1 LAPRRDN
8 RGDSSLAFDACRRWL
23 SDALWHSV
31 TMTAEAPDSRST
43 NPFQEFFR
51 TEAAGGA
58 LLVACA
64 CAALVVANSGWADA
78 YHRLLATTIVIA
90 AGGRG
95 PSLTVHQWIN
105 DGLMAVFFLL
115 VGLEIKREAL
125 AGELASPHQAAL
137 PIAAAIGG
145 MVVPASIYFLTNGGG
160 IESRGWAIPMA
171 TDIAF
176 ALGVLALVAP
186 RAPSGLKI
194 FLAALAIVD
203 DMGAVLVIAL
213 FYTGVIAWGAL
224 GMAGLI
230 LLLLIALNVFRIL
243 SLTPYLV
250 LGLGLW
256 FFVHESGVHATI
268 AGVLLAFAIPTRTR
282 INAEEFS
289 AKARGLLDYFDRTET
304 GDLLVLTSKGQQEA
318 IIGLERA
325 SEGVTAPL
333 LRLEHA
339 LHGFSAFVVMP
350 LFAFSNAGVD
360 LSGWSGGRVTLAV
373 ILGLAVGKPLG
384 ITGAALAAVRLRVAA
399 LPDGVSWTALHGCA
413 WLGGIGFTMSL
424 FIATLAFGD
433 TALLDSAK
441 VGILGGSIL
450 SSVVGAI
457 IVRRGTRSARQ
468 SLDAL

>member
-1 LAPRRDN
+1 MTPDHQEPR
-8 RGDSSLAFDACRRWL
+8 GTS
-23 SDALWHSV
+23 
-31 TMTAEAPDSRST
+31 
-43 NPFQEFFR
+43 PFQEFFR

-64 CAALVVANSGWADA
+64 CAALVVANSGSAAA
-78 YHRLLATTIVIA
+78 YHQLLATRIDIG
-90 AGGRG
+90 AGGHAL
-95 PSLTVHQWIN
+95 SLTLHQWIN

-125 AGELASPHQAAL
+125 AGELASPRQAAL
-137 PIAAAIGG
+137 PIAAAAGG
-145 MVVPASIYFLTNGGG
+145 MVVPACIYLLTNGGG
-160 IESRGWAIPMA
+160 IASRGWAIPMA

-186 RAPSGLKI
+186 GAPSGLKI

-203 DMGAVLVIAL
+203 DMGAVLVIAV
-213 FYTGVIAWGAL
+213 FYTRSIAWGAM
-224 GMAGLI
+224 GMAGFI
-230 LLLLIALNVFRIL
+230 LLLLVALNVLRVRRL
-243 SLTPYLV
+243 APYLF
-250 LGLGLW
+250 LGAGLW

-289 AKARGLLDYFDRTET
+289 SKARGLLDDFERTET

-325 SEGVTAPL
+325 SEEVTAPL

-350 LFAFSNAGVD
+350 LFAFSNAGVALD
-360 LSGWSGGRVTLAV
+360 GSLGGGVTLAV
-373 ILGLAVGKPLG
+373 GLGLAFGKPLG
-384 ITGAALAAVRLRVAA
+384 ITGAALAAVRWRLAS
-399 LPDGVSWTALHGCA
+399 LPEGVSWAALHGCA

-424 FIATLAFGD
+424 FIATLAFQG
-433 TALLDSAK
+433 TTLLESAK
-441 VGILGGSIL
+441 VGILAGSL
-450 SSVVGAI
+450 LAGTVGAMV
-457 IVRRGTRSARQ
+457 VRRGTRSASPSR
-468 SLDAL
+468 STIA

>member
-1 LAPRRDN
+1 MGGEARGIPTNVPIVVDRALLPMFQRRC
-8 RGDSSLAFDACRRWL
+8 GTVVAMTVEA
-23 SDALWHSV
+23 HS
-31 TMTAEAPDSRST
+31 TRIT

-58 LLVACA
+58 VLVACA
-64 CAALVVANSGWADA
+64 CVALIVANSGWADP
-78 YHRLLATTIVIA
+78 YHELLATIVSIG
-90 AGGRG
+90 AGSHAL
-95 PSLTVHQWIN
+95 SLTVHQWIN
-105 DGLMAVFFLL
+105 EALMAVFFLL
-115 VGLEIKREAL
+115 VGLEIKREAV
-125 AGELASPHQAAL
+125 AGELASPRHAAL

-145 MVVPASIYFLTNGGG
+145 MVVPAFIYFLANGGG

-203 DMGAVLVIAL
+203 DVGAVLVIAL
-213 FYTGVIAWGAL
+213 FYTGAIAWGAL
-224 GMAGLI
+224 GVAGLI
-230 LLLLIALNVFRIL
+230 LLLLMALNVLRVRRL
-243 SLTPYLV
+243 APYLI

-268 AGVLLAFAIPTRTR
+268 AGVLLAFTVPTRTR

-289 AKARGLLDYFDRTET
+289 AKARELLNDFDRTET

-350 LFAFSNAGVD
+350 LFALSNAGVALND
-360 LSGWSGGRVTLAV
+360 SSGGHVTLAV
-373 ILGLAVGKPLG
+373 VLGLAVGKPLG
-384 ITGAALAAVRLRVAA
+384 ITAAAFAAVRCRFAS
-399 LPDGVSWTALHGCA
+399 LPEGVNWTALHGCA

-424 FIATLAFGD
+424 FIAALAFSD
-433 TALLDSAK
+433 TNLLDSAK
-441 VGILGGSIL
+441 LGILSGSI
-450 SSVVGAI
+450 VAGAVGAVI
-457 IVRRGTRSARQ
+457 LQRSTR
-468 SLDAL
+468 

>member
-1 LAPRRDN
+1 
-8 RGDSSLAFDACRRWL
+8 
-23 SDALWHSV
+23 
-31 TMTAEAPDSRST
+31 MTAEPQALRST
-43 NPFQEFFR
+43 SPFQEFFR

-58 LLVACA
+58 LLVTCA
-64 CAALVVANSGWADA
+64 FAALVAANSQWADV
-78 YHRLLATTIVIA
+78 YNRLWATPIAIV
-90 AGGRG
+90 GGRHG
-95 PSLTVHQWIN
+95 LSLTAHQWIN

-125 AGELASPHQAAL
+125 AGELASPRQAAL

-145 MVVPASIYFLTNGGG
+145 MLVPASIYFLTSGGG
-160 IESRGWAIPMA
+160 MAARGWAIPMA

-176 ALGVLALVAP
+176 ALGALALVAP
-186 RAPSGLKI
+186 GAPSGLKI

-213 FYTGVIAWGAL
+213 FYSGDIAWDAL
-224 GMAGLI
+224 RMAGLI
-230 LLLLIALNVFRIL
+230 LLLLCALNVLRIQ

-256 FFVHESGVHATI
+256 FFVHESGIHATI

-282 INAEEFS
+282 INAAEFS
-289 AKARGLLDYFDRTET
+289 GTARGLLDHFDRTET
-304 GDLLVLTSKGQQEA
+304 GDLLVLTSRGQQEA
-318 IIGLERA
+318 IVGLERA
-325 SEGVTAPL
+325 SELVTAPL

-350 LFAFSNAGVD
+350 LFAFSNAGVSLNGSLRGD
-360 LSGWSGGRVTLAV
+360 VAIAV

-384 ITGAALAAVRLRVAA
+384 ITGAALAAVRLRLAA

-424 FIATLAFGD
+424 FIATLAFGGTD
-433 TALLDSAK
+433 LLDAAK
-441 VGILGGSIL
+441 VGILAGSIL
-450 SSVVGAI
+450 SGVVGAVV
-457 IVRRGTRSARQ
+457 VRRGTRSVRPRVAMTHTAQ
-468 SLDAL
+468 

>member
-1 LAPRRDN
+1 
-8 RGDSSLAFDACRRWL
+8 
-23 SDALWHSV
+23 
-31 TMTAEAPDSRST
+31 M
-43 NPFQEFFR
+43 
-51 TEAAGGA
+51 
-58 LLVACA
+58 LVACA
-64 CAALVVANSGWADA
+64 CAALIVANSGWADA
-78 YHRLLATTIVIA
+78 YHRLLATTIAIA
-90 AGGRG
+90 AGGHEL
-95 PSLTVHQWIN
+95 SLTVHQWIN

-125 AGELASPHQAAL
+125 AGELASPRQAAL

-160 IESRGWAIPMA
+160 VASRGWAIPMA

-213 FYTGVIAWGAL
+213 FYTGAIAWGAL

-230 LLLLIALNVFRIL
+230 LLLLITLNVLRIR

-250 LGLGLW
+250 LGVGLW
-256 FFVHESGVHATI
+256 YFVHESGVHATI

-282 INAEEFS
+282 INAAEFS

-339 LHGFSAFVVMP
+339 LHGLSAFVVMP
-350 LFAFSNAGVD
+350 LFALSNAGVW
-360 LSGWSGGRVTLAV
+360 LSGAAGGRVAFAV
-373 ILGLAVGKPLG
+373 MLGLAVGKPLG
-384 ITGAALAAVRLRVAA
+384 ITLAALAAVRLRFAS
-399 LPDGVSWTALHGCA
+399 LPDGVNWTALHGCA

-424 FIATLAFGD
+424 FIATLAFDG
-433 TALLDSAK
+433 TTLLDSAK

-450 SSVVGAI
+450 SGVVGAI
-457 IVRRGTRSARQ
+457 VLRRGTRPTSPRPLSAGGLAKHTEDLVGGGVRPEPP
-468 SLDAL
+468 S